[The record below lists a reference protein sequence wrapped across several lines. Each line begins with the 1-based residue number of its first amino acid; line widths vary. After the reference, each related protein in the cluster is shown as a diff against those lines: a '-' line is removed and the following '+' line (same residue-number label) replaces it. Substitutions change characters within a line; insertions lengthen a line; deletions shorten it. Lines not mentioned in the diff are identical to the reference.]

1 MGGHQEEEERRK
13 QQDEDEEE
21 EEELRRGVEM
31 LWEKSEAEGPMDPV
45 AAAALWERY
54 RAASRPISQRLC
66 EQLRLVLEPLVA
78 TKLQGDY
85 RSGKRINMRRVISYI
100 ASGFRRD
107 KIWLRRTKPAKRAY
121 QVLLAIDDSSS
132 MRHFKAEDVA
142 LLSLATLAS
151 GMTTLEIGQLGVAS
165 FGSQLKI
172 LHDFAD
178 PFTEEA
184 GARVMSSFTFQQQST
199 DGAAMLSSVI
209 SALDEARNS
218 AATRSPVGSPD
229 RVLQL
234 VFVVSDGSFE
244 RGSKTELRRLVR
256 EMADKG
262 QLLVLLLVDHS
273 ILDRQEVEYGAAG
286 VRINRYLD
294 TYPFPYYIVLQ
305 DVHVLPE
312 VLSDALRQWFELVQ
326 RTAAAGQ
333 H

>member
-1 MGGHQEEEERRK
+1 
-13 QQDEDEEE
+13 
-21 EEELRRGVEM
+21 M
-31 LWEKSEAEGPMDPV
+31 LWERTEDTEGGHDPAV
-45 AAAALWERY
+45 AIALWEKY
-54 RAASRPISQRLC
+54 RAASRPIAQRLC
-66 EQLRLVLEPLVA
+66 EQLRLVLEPMVA

-107 KIWLRRTKPAKRAY
+107 KIWLRRTKPAKRDY

-132 MRHFKAEDVA
+132 MRHFRAEDVA

-165 FGSQLKI
+165 FGSQLRM
-172 LHDFAD
+172 LHDFAE
-178 PFTEEA
+178 PFTDEA
-184 GARVMSSFTFQQQST
+184 GAKVMGSFTFKQEST

-209 SALDEARNS
+209 AALDQARAG
-218 AATRSPVGSPD
+218 AASRSSGGD

-244 RGSKTELRRLVR
+244 RGSKTQLRRLVR

-294 TYPFPYYIVLQ
+294 SYPFPYYIVLQ